1 MIFLPVRILW
11 YKKMANIFP
20 DYILIISQI
29 NTLVKFF
36 VGTSVTKFKTL
47 SHRRILIFCTITP
60 TSHSW
65 LFGMWAKNIPLEFVY
80 TGVSASPAYCS
91 SSEFWSTYS
100 DSNWTYWFCRPISS
114 QKKYVHV
121 WRKMWDSNPQNLRP
135 DNLANCFPT
144 IRRIFHF

>member
-11 YKKMANIFP
+11 YKKMANIFL
-20 DYILIISQI
+20 DYIFIISQT

-91 SSEFWSTYS
+91 SSDLHIALEHIFR
-100 DSNWTYWFCRPISS
+100 FEL
-114 QKKYVHV
+114 
-121 WRKMWDSNPQNLRP
+121 NLLVLQT
-135 DNLANCFPT
+135 NLFPEEICACLEEDVGLEPT
-144 IRRIFHF
+144 ELTSRQFSKLLPYH